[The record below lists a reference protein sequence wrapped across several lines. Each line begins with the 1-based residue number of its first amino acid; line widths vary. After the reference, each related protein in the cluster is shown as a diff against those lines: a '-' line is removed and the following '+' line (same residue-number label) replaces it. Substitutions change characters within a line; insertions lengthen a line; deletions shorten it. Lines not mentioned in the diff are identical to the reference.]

1 MPNDTPTT
9 LGLNDLFTSPPF
21 VRQLHH
27 AGFITYE
34 TGHEA
39 GFEVYQTRRGFR
51 TSRVFEG
58 MCTALMFG
66 FDDVDFICDDDGDEG
81 VDRFLY
87 SVYLKQLPRGASPF
101 YSLHFHTS
109 ADGPI
114 VSSTDDLHAF
124 LDDDSKE
131 LFGIAQIRIDRTIE
145 VLTLQ
150 YRRKDGVYRK
160 GLAAMLGE
168 IREESSSSSAV
179 AIALESSGIYTATV
193 LRYEFVPSRSNN
205 GHGAY
210 KPAFEQE
217 ALQRFDRR
225 DAVVNKH
232 GLPYAQNR

>member
-1 MPNDTPTT
+1 MTMPNDASIPA
-9 LGLNDLFTSPPF
+9 GLNDLFTSPPF

-39 GFEVYQTRRGFR
+39 GFEVYRTRHGFR

-66 FDDVDFICDDDGDEG
+66 FDDVDFICDDDGEG
-81 VDRFLY
+81 RTDRFLY
-87 SVYLKQLPRGASPF
+87 GVYLKQLPRGASPF

-114 VSSTDDLHAF
+114 VPSTDDLHAF
-124 LDDDSKE
+124 LDDDSRD
-131 LFGIAQIRIDRTIE
+131 LFGIAQIRTDRTIE

-150 YRRKDGVYRK
+150 YRWKKGVHRK
-160 GLAAMLGE
+160 GLAEMLGE

-179 AIALESSGIYTATV
+179 ATALEWSGIYTATV
-193 LRYEFVPSRSNN
+193 LRYEFVSSPSNKGR
-205 GHGAY
+205 GVY

-217 ALQRFDRR
+217 ALQRFDRKGCGGKE
-225 DAVVNKH
+225 A
-232 GLPYAQNR
+232 